1 MKLHRPNICLAVLL
15 SACATRALPA
25 AEPFRDPNLP
35 LEKRV
40 ENLVSLLTLD
50 EKIAML
56 AQRATRD

>member
-35 LEKRV
+35 LEQRV
-40 ENLVSLLTLD
+40 DNLVSLFD
-50 EKIAML
+50 PG
-56 AQRATRD
+56 